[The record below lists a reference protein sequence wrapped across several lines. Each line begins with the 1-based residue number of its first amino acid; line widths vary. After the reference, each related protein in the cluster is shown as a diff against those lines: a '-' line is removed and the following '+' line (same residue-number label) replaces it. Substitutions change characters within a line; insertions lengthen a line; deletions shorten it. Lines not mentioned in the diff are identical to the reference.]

1 MLAGDQPDVVPVES
15 AAKQKHCNN
24 PSSYINE
31 RQTSKK
37 QISND
42 KSTDMSMSTIW
53 EIFYFAK
60 I

>member
-37 QISND
+37 QIS
-42 KSTDMSMSTIW
+42 TDMSMSTIW